1 VALPQVALH
10 FDPSVPRSSWQLLA
24 FEVPIARGDEVRD
37 AAADLITPAAQAL
50 RRQCPLFIGSQ
61 EVSTLFARATEEMPD
76 LVKEAQRLVPVPR
89 FAEVF
94 RRLVEEEVG
103 VRNLRALL
111 GGIVESADR
120 DSDVHTL
127 TEFARIA
134 LRRELCHR
142 HAPDGVLRALLLD
155 PELEAHLKESVRTA
169 GHVQQLAIDPPLA
182 ERLVAAVRA
191 EVARSGTHVLLTTIE
206 VRRHL
211 RKLIEHE
218 LFDVAVLSFHE
229 LIPSLRME
237 VTGRVVVP
245 QAPAPQIASQEQA

>member
-1 VALPQVALH
+1 M
-10 FDPSVPRSSWQLLA
+10 
-24 FEVPIARGDEVRD
+24 
-37 AAADLITPAAQAL
+37 
-50 RRQCPLFIGSQ
+50 
-61 EVSTLFARATEEMPD
+61 FARAGEDIPD

-142 HAPDGVLRALLLD
+142 FAPDGVLRALLLD
-155 PELEAHLKESVRTA
+155 PQLEAHLKASVRTV
-169 GHVQQLAIDPPLA
+169 GHAQQLAIDPPLA
-182 ERLVAAVRA
+182 EPGERARLALRGGGIESFGGLGGEREGGGKDHGANHGGDGRHAWSGRA
-191 EVARSGTHVLLTTIE
+191 EEPRL
-206 VRRHL
+206 
-211 RKLIEHE
+211 
-218 LFDVAVLSFHE
+218 
-229 LIPSLRME
+229 
-237 VTGRVVVP
+237 
-245 QAPAPQIASQEQA
+245 